1 MPTLVSLPVAAALAE
16 KPSVLETLGFQLNG
30 MIVVFLALASIWLFL
45 EIVGRF
51 FKRSAAAQ
59 SAAATAAAPVAPV
72 AATAPVPAAPAPSRA
87 PAVPAGLAPE
97 LLAAITVAVHVTLG
111 DRARVQAIVPV
122 PLTQAWAHDGRRQIF
137 ASHQP
142 R

>member
-16 KPSVLETLGFQLNG
+16 KPSVLETLGYQLNG

-59 SAAATAAAPVAPV
+59 SAAAVAAPAAPV

-87 PAVPAGLAPE
+87 PAVPVGLAPE

>member
-16 KPSVLETLGFQLNG
+16 KPTVLETLGFQLNG

-51 FKRSAAAQ
+51 FKRSEAKKSA
-59 SAAATAAAPVAPV
+59 AAATAPAAAVPVPAP
-72 AATAPVPAAPAPSRA
+72 APAAPAPSRA

>member
-51 FKRSAAAQ
+51 FKRSAAEK
-59 SAAATAAAPVAPV
+59 SAAAVAAPAAAVPVPV
-72 AATAPVPAAPAPSRA
+72 SVPAASAPSRA

>member
-16 KPSVLETLGFQLNG
+16 KPSVLETLGYQLNG
-30 MIVVFLALASIWLFL
+30 VIVVFLALASIWLFL

-51 FKRSAAAQ
+51 FKRSEAEK
-59 SAAATAAAPVAPV
+59 SATVAAAPVVP
-72 AATAPVPAAPAPSRA
+72 APVPAAAPASSRA

>member
-1 MPTLVSLPVAAALAE
+1 MAAALAE

-51 FKRSAAAQ
+51 FKRSAAEK
-59 SAAATAAAPVAPV
+59 SAAAVAAPAAAVPVPV
-72 AATAPVPAAPAPSRA
+72 SAPAAPASGRA

>member
-16 KPSVLETLGFQLNG
+16 KPSVLETLGYQLNG

-59 SAAATAAAPVAPV
+59 SAAAVAAPAAPV

>member
-16 KPSVLETLGFQLNG
+16 KPTVLETLGYQLNG

-51 FKRSAAAQ
+51 FKRSAAEK
-59 SAAATAAAPVAPV
+59 SAAAAAAAAAAPVVP
-72 AATAPVPAAPAPSRA
+72 APVPAAAPASSRA
-87 PAVPAGLAPE
+87 PVVPAGLAPE

>member
-16 KPSVLETLGFQLNG
+16 KPSVLETLGYQLNG

-59 SAAATAAAPVAPV
+59 SAVAVAAPAAPV